1 MSSISRLTKVPLREL
16 WKHEA
21 HNFTHWLADNL
32 AYLNDALQLEL
43 SLVEREASGNMS
55 FSADI
60 LAEDKNNNYY
70 VIENQLEKTDH
81 GHLGQI
87 ITYMSNLGAKNAI
100 WITSEPRPEHETAV
114 HWLNELLPDDS
125 AIYLVKLEA
134 YKIDDSSSAPLFTVV
149 AGPTSVGKQIGNE
162 KKELA
167 GFNVLHTEFWGQ
179 LLQRSKNKTSLFAN
193 ISPGKE
199 SWISASAGRGGIA
212 FDYVIRKNSGSV
224 ELYINTGNADDNK
237 RHFDKL
243 FSKKYQIEQRF
254 EQSIN
259 WERLDHR
266 KASQLSFVAAN
277 EGLASKERWPEIQ
290 DKMIEAM
297 IRFSDALKPEIKDL

>member
-1 MSSISRLTKVPLREL
+1 
-16 WKHEA
+16 
-21 HNFTHWLADNL
+21 
-32 AYLNDALQLEL
+32 
-43 SLVEREASGNMS
+43 MS

-70 VIENQLEKTDH
+70 VIENQLERTDH
-81 GHLGQI
+81 SHLGQI

-114 HWLNELLPDDS
+114 HWLNELLPDDA

-134 YKIDDSSSAPLFTVV
+134 YKIDESNNAPLFTVV
-149 AGPTSVGKQIGNE
+149 AGPTSIGKQIGNE

-167 GFNVLHTEFWGQ
+167 GFNVLHTEFWEQ
-179 LLQRSKNKTSLFAN
+179 LLQLSKNRTSLFAN
-193 ISPGKE
+193 ISPGEKT
-199 SWISASAGRGGIA
+199 WISTSAGRNGIA
-212 FDYVIRKNSGSV
+212 FNYVIRKNSGSI
-224 ELYINTGNADDNK
+224 ELYIDTGNADDNK

-243 FSKKYQIEQRF
+243 FSQKDQIEERF
-254 EQSIN
+254 GQSVN

-266 KASQLSFVAAN
+266 KASRLSFVAAN
-277 EGLASKERWPEIQ
+277 EGLASKESWPEIQ

-297 IRFSDALKPEIKDL
+297 IRFSDALKPEIKEL